1 MRIYRTGI
9 AALLLILATAACS
22 DEPGQL
28 TVTGDISDAGTVP
41 VTTAIS
47 TVVPTTAAAGAAAG
61 EPSLIA
67 AEAEIRHAYATFA
80 NANVTQ
86 AERDAAV
93 EGGDQA
99 SAERTARW
107 EQFKGQA
114 ALASFVIDEIRF
126 VSATEA
132 DVDFHVRY
140 GNGPSPVVP
149 DVVHGGA
156 VLRDGHWRVSKAT
169 ACFLAK
175 AVGNTC
181 IL

>member
-1 MRIYRTGI
+1 MRIYRAGVTL
-9 AALLLILATAACS
+9 LLLILATSACS

-28 TVTGDISDAGTVP
+28 TVTGDITDAGTLP

-47 TVVPTTAAAGAAAG
+47 TVVPTTRSPAAGG
-61 EPSLIA
+61 EPSRLA
-67 AEAEIRHAYATFA
+67 DEDEIRRAFATFS
-80 NANVTQ
+80 NVNVSQ

-93 EGGDQA
+93 DGGVQA

-149 DVVHGGA
+149 NVVHGGA
-156 VLRDGHWRVSKAT
+156 VFRDGQWRVSKAT
-169 ACFLAK
+169 VCFLAK
-175 AVGNTC
+175 SVGNTC

>member
-28 TVTGDISDAGTVP
+28 TVTGDISDGGTVP
-41 VTTAIS
+41 VTTGIS
-47 TVVPTTAAAGAAAG
+47 TVVPTTQSPTAAG

-67 AEAEIRHAYATFA
+67 AEAEIRRAYANFS
-80 NANVTQ
+80 NVNVTQ

-93 EGGDQA
+93 EGGEQA